1 MVFATDSFLG
11 QSELIGNKQKSE
23 PHNGITRKLS
33 TLNFPKKR
41 TFLTPDT
48 HSYVYVSGGKKCSF
62 FRKICFL
69 ATSVLRFVFLPYC
82 RRI

>member
-11 QSELIGNKQKSE
+11 QSELVGNKQKSE

-48 HSYVYVSGGKKCSF
+48 HSYVYVSGVRNVRFFGK
-62 FRKICFL
+62 
-69 ATSVLRFVFLPYC
+69 FVFLLPPF
-82 RRI
+82 